1 MLHQL
6 PDLLSATLITAEGG
20 GHGTGQIVVMIV
32 THIIGFLIVFWI
44 LKKFAWRPLL
54 NVMDQRRDKIAS
66 ELKRIEDLN
75 REAEER
81 REEYEKRIETIETE
95 ARERINAAVSEGRK
109 VASEIQTNARR
120 DAETIREK
128 AHATVEIEVANPIQ
142 WSLSIGTP
150 SIWVRNA
157 PTRFPLPA
165 RVTEPSFNPQSR
177 GSITGSSHVPLS
189 RW

>member
-128 AHATVEIEVANPIQ
+128 AHATVEIEVAK
-142 WSLSIGTP
+142 
-150 SIWVRNA
+150 
-157 PTRFPLPA
+157 A
-165 RVTEPSFNPQSR
+165 RQELREEVVNLTIMATEKIIHEHLDEDR
-177 GSITGSSHVPLS
+177 HRKLITEFVDHLKN
-189 RW
+189 